1 MRRAAF
7 ALTALALA
15 VAFPMTWPS
24 SREYAPSAEVVMMDA
39 RVAGD
44 TDTAVAIPSATFTA
58 GTMGTDDDATQTA
71 AMMIVGTFLIA
82 VGSMVRRV
90 V

>member
-1 MRRAAF
+1 
-7 ALTALALA
+7 
-15 VAFPMTWPS
+15 
-24 SREYAPSAEVVMMDA
+24 MMDA